1 MNERIEK
8 VVKSVKTT
16 WESQDK
22 KHRAIYLG
30 LAASLVVIIIA
41 AIIITANLNK
51 KEYITIYQGLETTE
65 ASEMVAII
73 QGLNYDVRLINGT
86 DIAVLAGTEND
97 IIMQLALQE
106 YPKSGTNYALST
118 TQTGM
123 FTTESERELY
133 EQIDVQRRLEAQLGK
148 MENIASAEVNIA
160 VPKQKNTVISAVR
173 EYPTASVKVTL
184 DGIEK
189 LSNKQITGIKNLVKM
204 TVTGLTDDNVEIV
217 DNYGIPQII
226 NLEADYDQVLE
237 ETKKYAFKTR
247 MEEDIENSIL
257 KMLIPAY
264 GEDGAYVAV
273 RIGLLNSDS
282 HVQENVDYSADGNG
296 NTGVLSHADGSDAS
310 GGDTVMGG
318 VVGVEGNADDTYPT
332 GNTAG
337 NGAWSENSFSNTY
350 LVDTFKEQIEKDGYR
365 IEDLSVSVVVYTD
378 YLAEEIRLSL
388 VDAAGKAASIRPEF
402 YDDLVSVINLPKFE
416 DGFELEPTVPTYLFG
431 LTFNQLVLVGAIL
444 LILLIALFVVMAII
458 SGNAKKKR
466 KEFEKQIIETSGL
479 VGTDGE
485 EPVDMFVLTD
495 PETGV
500 EVPSLTDEQIETK
513 EVVIRREITEFANH
527 SPEIVAQLLKSWIKS
542 EED

>member
-1 MNERIEK
+1 MNERVEK

-65 ASEMVAII
+65 ASEMVSLI
-73 QGLNYDVRLINGT
+73 QGMNYEVRLINGT
-86 DIAVLAGTEND
+86 DIAVLQGTEND
-97 IIMQLALQE
+97 IVMQLALQD
-106 YPKSGTNYALST
+106 YPKSGKNYALST
-118 TQTGM
+118 NTGM
-123 FTTESERELY
+123 FDTEAENEMAY
-133 EQIDVQRRLEAQLGK
+133 QIDTQNRLEAQLRE
-148 MENIASAEVNIA
+148 MEQIAAAEVNISI
-160 VPKQKNTVISAVR
+160 PKHKNTVITSVR
-173 EYPTASVKVTL
+173 EYPKASVMLTL

-204 TVTGLTDDNVEIV
+204 SVVGLTDENVEII
-217 DNYGIPQII
+217 DSYGIPQII
-226 NLEADYDQVLE
+226 DLEASYDEIVN
-237 ETKKYAFKTR
+237 ETKKFAFKSQI
-247 MEEDIENSIL
+247 EESIRDKVL
-257 KMLIPAY
+257 GMLIPAY
-264 GEDGAYVAV
+264 GEEGAYVAV
-273 RIGLLNSDS
+273 NIMLLNGDKQ
-282 HVQENVDYSADGNG
+282 VQENVDYSGEGGG
-296 NTGVLSHADGSDAS
+296 NTGVLSHADGSDAA
-310 GGDTVMGG
+310 GGTTVAGG

-332 GNTAG
+332 GDTNG
-337 NGAWSENSFSNTY
+337 NGAWNENSFSNTY
-350 LVDTFKEQIEKDGYR
+350 LVDTFKEQIEKAGYR

-378 YLAEEIRLSL
+378 YLNETTRASL
-388 VDAAGKAASIRPEF
+388 IDAVGKAASIRPEF
-402 YDDLVSVINLPKFE
+402 QEDLVSVINLPPFVNSL
-416 DGFELEPTVPTYLFG
+416 ELEPTEPTYLFG

-444 LILLIALFVVMAII
+444 LILLIALFVTLAVI

-479 VGTDGE
+479 VGVDGE

-495 PETGV
+495 PDTGV

-527 SPEIVAQLLKSWIKS
+527 SPEIVAQLLKSWIKN
-542 EED
+542 EEE

>member
-30 LAASLVVIIIA
+30 LAASLVVIIVA

-51 KEYITIYQGLETTE
+51 KEYITIYQGLETAE
-65 ASEMVAII
+65 ASEMVSII
-73 QGLNYDVRLINGT
+73 QGLNYDVRLLNGT
-86 DIAVLAGTEND
+86 DISVLQGTEND
-97 IIMQLALQE
+97 IVMQLALQN
-106 YPKSGTNYALST
+106 YPKSGKNYALST
-118 TQTGM
+118 DTGM
-123 FTTESERELY
+123 FDTESQSELSY
-133 EQIDVQRRLEAQLGK
+133 QIDTQNRLAAQLSEMEQIA
-148 MENIASAEVNIA
+148 AAEVNISI
-160 VPKQKNTVISAVR
+160 PKQKNTVISAVR
-173 EYPTASVKVTL
+173 EYPKASVKLTL
-184 DGIEK
+184 DGIDK

-204 TVTGLTDDNVEIV
+204 TVTGLTDDNVEII

-226 NLEADYDQVLE
+226 DLEADYDQVVQ
-237 ETKKYAFKTR
+237 ETKKFAFKTQI
-247 MEEDIENSIL
+247 EESIEESIL
-257 KMLIPAY
+257 GMLIPAY

-273 RIGLLNSDS
+273 NIGLLNSDNQVS
-282 HVQENVDYSADGNG
+282 EEVNYTGDSNNG
-296 NTGVLSHADGSDAS
+296 AAGVLSHADGSDAS
-310 GGDTVMGG
+310 GGTTVNGG

-332 GNTAG
+332 GDTNGT
-337 NGAWSENSFSNTY
+337 GAWSENSFSNTY

-378 YLAEEIRLSL
+378 YLAETTRLGL
-388 VDAAGKAASIRPEF
+388 IDAAGKAASIRPEF

-416 DGFELEPTVPTYLFG
+416 STFELEPAEPTYLFG

-444 LILLIALFVVMAII
+444 LILLIALFVIMAII
-458 SGNAKKKR
+458 SGNAKKQR

-479 VGTDGE
+479 VGVDGE
-485 EPVDMFVLTD
+485 EPVDMFVLSDTD
-495 PETGV
+495 MGV

-542 EED
+542 EEE

>member
-30 LAASLVVIIIA
+30 LAASLVVIIVA

-51 KEYITIYQGLETTE
+51 KEYITIYQGLETAE
-65 ASEMVAII
+65 ASEMVSII
-73 QGLNYDVRLINGT
+73 QGLNYDVRLLNGT
-86 DIAVLAGTEND
+86 DISVLQGTEND
-97 IIMQLALQE
+97 IVMQLALQN
-106 YPKSGTNYALST
+106 YPKSGKNYALST
-118 TQTGM
+118 DTGM
-123 FTTESERELY
+123 FDTESQSELSY
-133 EQIDVQRRLEAQLGK
+133 QIDTQNRLAAQLSEMEQIA
-148 MENIASAEVNIA
+148 AAEVNISI
-160 VPKQKNTVISAVR
+160 PKQKNTVISAVR
-173 EYPTASVKVTL
+173 EYPKASVKLTL
-184 DGIEK
+184 DGIDK

-204 TVTGLTDDNVEIV
+204 TVTGLTDDNVEII

-226 NLEADYDQVLE
+226 DLEADYDQVVQ
-237 ETKKYAFKTR
+237 ETKKFAFKTQI
-247 MEEDIENSIL
+247 EESIEESIL
-257 KMLIPAY
+257 GMLIPAY

-273 RIGLLNSDS
+273 NIGLLNSDNQVS
-282 HVQENVDYSADGNG
+282 EEVNYTGDSNNG
-296 NTGVLSHADGSDAS
+296 AAGVLSHADGTDAS
-310 GGDTVMGG
+310 GGTTVNGG

-332 GNTAG
+332 GDTNGT
-337 NGAWSENSFSNTY
+337 GAWSENSFSNTY

-378 YLAEEIRLSL
+378 YLAETTRLGL
-388 VDAAGKAASIRPEF
+388 IDAAGKAASIRPEF

-416 DGFELEPTVPTYLFG
+416 STFELEPAEPTYLFG

-444 LILLIALFVVMAII
+444 LILLIALFVIMAII
-458 SGNAKKKR
+458 SGNAKKQR

-479 VGTDGE
+479 VGVDGE
-485 EPVDMFVLTD
+485 EPVDMFVLSDTD
-495 PETGV
+495 MGV

-542 EED
+542 EEE